1 MARAKKSNSPAG
13 LGHNSGEPLTDDDK
27 ADLIALY
34 GDRARRQ
41 IRVADEAKAAYDLE
55 RTEVN
60 SIFALVKGDLQ
71 ISRKEFESIL
81 AAQDMTEAEFRHAEG
96 KRAGLFK
103 LAGLPMGEQID
114 LFKHAADTADQA
126 VEAEANGKRAGLR
139 GDDPS
144 PPSTVSPIL
153 HPAWM
158 KGWSD
163 GQGELGQRM
172 VRAAALLDARTAAAA
187 PAQPEPEPEEF
198 DADKAARK
206 LKRNGFLERAEADA
220 EAELEP
226 VH

>member
-1 MARAKKSNSPAG
+1 
-13 LGHNSGEPLTDDDK
+13 
-27 ADLIALY
+27 
-34 GDRARRQ
+34 
-41 IRVADEAKAAYDLE
+41 
-55 RTEVN
+55 
-60 SIFALVKGDLQ
+60 
-71 ISRKEFESIL
+71 
-81 AAQDMTEAEFRHAEG
+81 
-96 KRAGLFK
+96 
-103 LAGLPMGEQID
+103 
-114 LFKHAADTADQA
+114 
-126 VEAEANGKRAGLR
+126 
-139 GDDPS
+139 
-144 PPSTVSPIL
+144 
-153 HPAWM
+153 M